1 MENQISSGRGTLINP
16 QNKFRNNFLG
26 KFHKEGIDDFEF
38 SLPRTV
44 FINEYPKS
52 IVSKNDS
59 PDIPFDFSINP
70 YQGCEH
76 GCVYCY
82 ARESHQF
89 WGYSAGLD
97 FESKIIVK
105 HNAPELLEKTLLNP
119 KWKVAPIT
127 FSGNTD
133 CYQPAERKYKI
144 TRELLKIC
152 LKYRNPV
159 SIITKNMLILR
170 DIDILTEL
178 ASRNLVHV
186 VISVTTFNEELRR
199 NLEPRSVTAD
209 KRLKTVK
216 KLTEAGIPT
225 GVMIAPIIPGLNI
238 NEVPLIIERAAEA
251 GAFDVSHTVLRLNG
265 AIEEIFINWLKAV
278 YPEKAQK
285 ILTQV
290 QSIHGGKV
298 NDSRFMKRML
308 GEGKI
313 ADMISQMMKIG
324 RKRYFKNPGFPAF
337 DTSKFRMGGMYT
349 IW

>member
-1 MENQISSGRGTLINP
+1 MENQLISGRGALVNP
-16 QNKFRNNFLG
+16 QNKFSNSFLG
-26 KFHKEGIDDFEF
+26 HFHKDGIDDFEF
-38 SLPRTV
+38 SLPRTL

-97 FESKIIVK
+97 FESKIVVK
-105 HNAPELLEKTLLNP
+105 HNAPELLEKTLLGS
-119 KWKVAPIT
+119 KWKVSPIT

-133 CYQPAERKYKI
+133 CYQPAERKYKL

-159 SIITKNMLILR
+159 SIITKNRLILR
-170 DIDILTEL
+170 DLDLLTEL
-178 ASRNLVHV
+178 ASHNLVHV
-186 VISVTTFNEELRR
+186 VITVSTLNEQLRR
-199 NLEPRSVTAD
+199 NLEPRSVTGE
-209 KRLKTVK
+209 KRLNTVK
-216 KLTEAGIPT
+216 KLTDHGIPT
-225 GVMIAPIIPGLNI
+225 GVMIAPIIPGLNM
-238 NEVPLIIERAAEA
+238 NEVPTIIERAASS
-251 GAFDVSHTVLRLNG
+251 GAYDVHHTVLRLNG
-265 AIEEIFINWLKAV
+265 AIEEIFTKWLNAV
-278 YPEKAQK
+278 YPDRAQK
-285 ILTQV
+285 ILNQV
-290 QSIHGGKV
+290 QSIHGGKL

-313 ADMISQMMKIG
+313 AELITQMMKSG
-324 RKRYFKNPGFPAF
+324 KKKHFKKPGFPDF
-337 DTSKFRMGGMYT
+337 DTSKFRKGGMYT